1 MSKGRVRTHVPNHR
15 NRSSAHLKEAQIIAA
30 IAAAVHART
39 LNQPL
44 NRFVTIHLEKGELPG
59 RAQDAVGAYL
69 KTAGKWLRVRGVT
82 PTYLWWLEHA
92 VGTGLHVHM
101 LIHVPAELR
110 DAFSIKARHAWLRA
124 AGLVPHAGVIRTERV
139 EPRGI
144 GAAGPTRRQQQ
155 SYQNQLQGVL
165 RYMGKSIDPD
175 ATSSLHRHLP
185 LAERPTAAVALG
197 IRPEYCHPIYGRR
210 ISVSE
215 NIGPTARKRFE
226 AERQRDALLGQ
237 AARSAAIIGVPIRR
251 ALPLAIQ

>member
-1 MSKGRVRTHVPNHR
+1 MSKDRVRTHVPNHR
-15 NRSSAHLKEAQIIAA
+15 NRSSIHLKEAQIIAA
-30 IAAAVHART
+30 VAAAVHART

-69 KTAGKWLRVRGVT
+69 KAAGKWLRVRGVT

-110 DAFSIKARHAWLRA
+110 DAFSIKARHAWLKA
-124 AGLVPHAGVIRTERV
+124 SGLVPHAGVIRTEQV

-144 GAAGPTRRQQQ
+144 GPTGPTKRQRQ

-185 LAERPTAAVALG
+185 LAARPTAAVALG
-197 IRPEYCHPIYGRR
+197 IKPEYCHPIYGRR

-226 AERQRDALLGQ
+226 AERQRDTLLEQ
-237 AARSAAIIGVPIRR
+237 AARSATIIGVPIRR

>member
-1 MSKGRVRTHVPNHR
+1 MSRGRVRTHVPNHR
-15 NRSSAHLKEAQIIAA
+15 NRSTSYQSETQIIGALG
-30 IAAAVHART
+30 AAVHART
-39 LNQPL
+39 IGRPL
-44 NRFVTIHLEKGELPG
+44 NRFVTIHLERGELPG

-69 KTAGKWLRVRGVT
+69 KTAAKWLRSRGIA

-101 LIHVPAELR
+101 LMHVPADLR
-110 DAFSIKARHAWLRA
+110 DTFNIKARHAWLKA
-124 AGLVPHAGVIRTERV
+124 AGLVPHAGVIRTERI

-144 GAAGPTRRQQQ
+144 GTSGPTKRQQE

-175 ATSSLHRHLP
+175 AKSSLHGHLP
-185 LAERPTAAVALG
+185 LAERPTAAAVLG
-197 IRPEYCHPIYGRR
+197 IKPEYCHPIYGRR

-215 NIGPTARKRFE
+215 NIGPAARKRFA

-237 AARSAAIIGVPIRR
+237 AARSAAIIGVPIKRTV
-251 ALPLAIQ
+251 PLAIQ